1 MTEDLEIYL
10 INLQKSLK
18 EFELINA
25 GILSL
30 NYSECQH
37 LVEFLKFL
45 RDDTKFRL
53 QESEDLKH
61 E

>member
-1 MTEDLEIYL
+1 MSEDLEIYL

-37 LVEFLKFL
+37 IVEFIRYL
-45 RDDTKFRL
+45 RYDTEFRL
-53 QESEDLKH
+53 KELADE
-61 E
+61 